1 MRKSSKALSLI
12 LRPLALVVLCGT
24 VAFVSAYTF
33 MVDTVDDNQSTLLK
47 SRVRAIG
54 LTLSKA
60 RANMKNATEMLSSEF
75 ADLYKSIEGQD
86 EQAIYRELEWT
97 VRAANLSGFVVTNL
111 DGDILCSS
119 YDNLV
124 DDRLNNILSHV
135 KSDGTIQGCGD
146 FIKNLICTYTA
157 ALIYNPDREPVGMVI
172 VIGYIANDDSS
183 INGIKDEHGVEA
195 LLFRDGVCI
204 NSTIEGDLESFK
216 LESEALDSCVV
227 KHTIWFGEGQINGL
241 GCYEACIPLR
251 DFDGATNGIMKVYID
266 KAVVKSISST
276 VGSILIVLWI
286 IVVAT
291 IVYMLFSVN
300 SRIVKPLK
308 SLVND
313 IRTMATGDLTIDIQR
328 FDSCQEIDTLTNE
341 FDNMKDKIH
350 DVIEPIVETSDSIVG
365 SIHQLTGASM
375 NMSNAANR
383 QAAALEEISSSMEE
397 MGANIQQN
405 TDNSIKTNKLA
416 EEINGM
422 VDEMGSATSNS
433 YDAIRNI
440 ANDVNAINELVMQ
453 TNILALNASVEAA
466 RAGEQ
471 GKGFA
476 VVAKEV
482 GRLADQTHETADG
495 INNTATSS
503 ISEAENAYKQTS
515 ELLPKIEMVATLIK
529 EITAASVEQNAG
541 VNQVNGA
548 IMDLNRVT
556 QENAAGSEQIAASA
570 QELQR
575 MLQEMTTAINV
586 FKVK

>member
-1 MRKSSKALSLI
+1 MKQSSKALSLI

-24 VAFVSAYTF
+24 IAFIAAYAFT
-33 MVDTVDDNQSTLLK
+33 VDTVDDNQSTLLK
-47 SRVRAIG
+47 ARVKAIG

-60 RANMKNATEMLSSEF
+60 RANMKNAAEMLSSEF

-97 VRAANLSGFVVTNL
+97 VRAANLSGFIVCNL
-111 DGDILCSS
+111 EGEIICSS
-119 YDNLV
+119 YDNIN
-124 DDRLNNILSHV
+124 DERLNNILNHV
-135 KSDGTIQGCGD
+135 KTQGTIQGCGD
-146 FIKNLICTYTA
+146 FIKDLICTYTA
-157 ALIYNPDREPVGMVI
+157 TYIYNPDRVPVGMVI
-172 VIGYIANDDSS
+172 VIGYIANDDNS
-183 INGIKDEHGVEA
+183 IKGIKDEHGVEA

-204 NSTIEGDLESFK
+204 NSTIEGDFSQFK
-216 LESEALDSCVV
+216 LQSEALDSCIV
-227 KHTIWFGEGQINGL
+227 KHTIWFGEGNVNGL

-251 DFDGATNGIMKVYID
+251 DFDGTTNGIMKVYID
-266 KAVVKSISST
+266 KAVVKSISNT
-276 VGSILIVLWI
+276 VGAILIVLWI
-286 IVVAT
+286 VVVGT
-291 IVYMLFSVN
+291 IIFMLLTVN
-300 SRIVKPLK
+300 RRISNPLK
-308 SLVND
+308 YLVKD
-313 IRTMATGDLTIDIQR
+313 MQTMATGDLTLDIHHR
-328 FDSCQEIDTLTNE
+328 HSCREIEALTDE
-341 FDNMKDKIH
+341 FENMKDKIH
-350 DVIEPIVETSDSIVG
+350 DVIEPIIETSESIVG

-383 QAAALEEISSSMEE
+383 QAASLEEISSSMEE

-405 TDNSIKTNKLA
+405 TENSIKTSKLA
-416 EEINGM
+416 EEIDGL
-422 VDEMGSATSNS
+422 VSEMGSATNNS
-433 YDAIRNI
+433 YEAINNI
-440 ANDVNAINELVMQ
+440 ANDVAAINELVMQ

-482 GRLADQTHETADG
+482 GRLADQTHDTADG

-503 ISEAENAYKQTS
+503 VSQAENALHHATD
-515 ELLPKIEMVATLIK
+515 LVPKIEMVTTLIK

-541 VNQVNGA
+541 VSQVNGA

-556 QENAAGSEQIAASA
+556 QENAAGSEEIAASA

-575 MLQEMTTAINV
+575 MLQDVTKAINV

>member
-1 MRKSSKALSLI
+1 MSRTRKALTLI
-12 LRPLALVVLCGT
+12 VRPLAFVILCGT
-24 VAFVSAYTF
+24 LAFISAYAFVVNTI
-33 MVDTVDDNQSTLLK
+33 DDNQSTLLK
-47 SRVRAIG
+47 ARVRAIG

-60 RANMKNATEMLSSEF
+60 RASMKNATEMLSSDF

-97 VRAANLSGFVVTNL
+97 VRAANLSGFIVTNL
-111 DGDILCSS
+111 DGDVICSS
-119 YDNLV
+119 YDNLSSYGI
-124 DDRLNNILSHV
+124 NNILSHV

-146 FIKNLICTYTA
+146 FISNIICTYTA
-157 ALIYNPDREPVGMVI
+157 ALIYNPDHNPVGMVI
-172 VIGYIANDDSS
+172 VIGYIANDDNS
-183 INGIKDEHGVEA
+183 IKGIKDEHGVEA

-204 NSTIEGDLESFK
+204 NSTLEGDLSSFK
-216 LESEALDSCVV
+216 LQPEAIDSCVV
-227 KHTIWFGEGQINGL
+227 KHTIWYGESDINGI
-241 GCYEACIPLR
+241 GSYEACIPLR
-251 DFDGATNGIMKVYID
+251 DFDGTTNGIMKVYID

-276 VGSILIVLWI
+276 VGGILIVMWI
-286 IVVAT
+286 VVVAT
-291 IVYMLFSVN
+291 IAFMIVSVN
-300 SRIVKPLK
+300 KRVAKPLN
-308 SLVND
+308 SIVSD
-313 IRTMATGDLTIDIQR
+313 IKTMATGDLTVDVKTY
-328 FDSCQEIDTLTNE
+328 DSCREIDTLTQE
-341 FDNMKDKIH
+341 FENMKDKMRG
-350 DVIEPIVETSDSIVG
+350 VIEPIVVTSESIVG
-365 SIHQLTGASM
+365 SIQQLTSASM

-383 QAAALEEISSSMEE
+383 QAASLEEISSSMEE

-405 TDNSIKTNKLA
+405 TDNSIQTNKLA
-416 EEINGM
+416 DEINNM
-422 VDEMGSATSNS
+422 VGDMGSATSNS

-503 ISEAENAYKQTS
+503 ISEAENAYNQST
-515 ELLPKIEMVATLIK
+515 ELLPKIEKVATLIK

-541 VNQVNGA
+541 VNQVNSA
-548 IMDLNRVT
+548 ILDLNRVT
-556 QENAAGSEQIAASA
+556 QENAAGAEQIAASV

-575 MLQEMTTAINV
+575 MLEDMTKAIRL